1 MLLRSESFGIPL
13 PIHPTSRPDTLAE
26 RQKIPRGSNTSHSG
40 LNLISTLTKHAQGKI
55 FRKLNRNKPNLY
67 IFGWPGFLGG
77 ADSKLAHLVPL
88 LSDHFRIT
96 VVPNRAKLLEQREW
110 TEFLKRHGVSYS
122 SLAALNGNLSG
133 TALSMCNPHFFT
145 GHLAQ
150 MARERGLRVVWSNEM
165 MWFHDGE
172 KEAVKNGLIDRVL
185 YTSEFQKQKLS
196 PGHGD
201 LPGVIT
207 GNYIDPRQFPFVG
220 RQHETFTIGR
230 LSRADPV
237 KFPEDFPVFYECLDL
252 PDARFR
258 VMGWNQALAHKYRW
272 HSFNDRWDLLPE
284 QSETPVEFLHSL
296 DLFVYS
302 LGHDFQESW
311 GRSTVEAML
320 TGCIPLVPC
329 GHYFENLMIHGESG
343 FICGDFEDYREYS
356 RELWGNPAKR
366 QSMAQACRDHAEN
379 ELCRAEDHV
388 KLWKEALL

>member
-1 MLLRSESFGIPL
+1 M
-13 PIHPTSRPDTLAE
+13 
-26 RQKIPRGSNTSHSG
+26 
-40 LNLISTLTKHAQGKI
+40 NLISTIAKHAQGKNSE
-55 FRKLNRNKPNLY
+55 KLNRNKPNLY

-110 TEFLKRHGVSYS
+110 TEFLTRHGAFYS
-122 SLAALNGNLSG
+122 SLTALNENLSG

-150 MARERGLRVVWSNEM
+150 MARERGLKVVWSNEM

-172 KEAVKNGLIDRVL
+172 KEAVKDGLVDRVL
-185 YTSEFQKQKLS
+185 YTSNFQKQKLS
-196 PGHGD
+196 SGHGG

-207 GNYIDPRQFPFVG
+207 GNYIDPGQFPFKERPSG
-220 RQHETFTIGR
+220 TFAIGR
-230 LSRADPV
+230 LSRADPA

-252 PDARFR
+252 PSTRFR
-258 VMGWNQALAHKYRW
+258 VMGWNQELAYKYRW
-272 HSFNDRWDLLPE
+272 HPFDDRWDLLPE
-284 QSETPVEFLHSL
+284 QSESPVEFLHSL

-320 TGCIPLVPC
+320 TGCVPLVPC
-329 GHYFENLMIHGESG
+329 GHHFENLMIHGESG
-343 FICGDFEDYREYS
+343 FVCDGFEDYQEYS
-356 RELWGNPAKR
+356 TQLYRDHTKR
-366 QSMAQACRDHAEN
+366 QSMARACRHHARN
-379 ELCRAEDHV
+379 VLCRAEDHI